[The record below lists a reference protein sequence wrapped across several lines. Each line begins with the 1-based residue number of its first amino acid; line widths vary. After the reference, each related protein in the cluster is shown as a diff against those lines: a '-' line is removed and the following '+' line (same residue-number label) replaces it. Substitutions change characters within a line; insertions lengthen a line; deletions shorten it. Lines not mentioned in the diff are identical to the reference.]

1 MKLFSGTS
9 NLPLSKEVSRLLKIP
24 LSKCEI
30 IRFGNSEVRVRIEEN
45 VKDETCVI
53 LQSTSNPTD
62 TNLME
67 LFFFCD
73 ALKRSEAK
81 KVIGLIPYFGY
92 ARQNIQHRKGECVSA
107 NVVIRF
113 IENIGFDEIY
123 TFDLHDEAT
132 EGIFTIPFTNLTALN
147 ILSEKIKK
155 YLKENNINLSSVVVV
170 SPDQGGVERTRK
182 FANYF
187 YNKQKFSIAVV
198 EKKRNQDTIHKVKSL
213 DLYGNVKGKTV
224 IMPDDVATSGET
236 LINAANLALKKGA
249 KQVFTAIT
257 HHDFTKNAP
266 AKIQSSNIL
275 KFFTTNTIELKE
287 KEKFPK
293 LIESSVASV
302 ITKKLRN
309 LR

>member
-9 NLPLSKEVSRLLKIP
+9 NLPLSKEVSKLLKTP

-45 VKDETCVI
+45 VKDETCIV

-81 KVIGLIPYFGY
+81 KVIGFIPYFGY
-92 ARQNIQHRKGECVSA
+92 ARQNIQHRKGECVST

-113 IENIGFDEIY
+113 LENIGFDEIY

-132 EGIFTIPFTNLTALN
+132 EGIFTIPFTNLTALK

-155 YLKENNINLSSVVVV
+155 YLKENNISLSSVAVV

-187 YNKQKFSIAVV
+187 YNNQKFSIGII
-198 EKKRNQDTIHKVKSL
+198 EKKRDQDIIHKVKSL

-224 IMPDDVATSGET
+224 IMPDDVTTSGET
-236 LINAANLALKKGA
+236 LINAAGLILKKQA
-249 KQVFTAIT
+249 KQVFAAIT
-257 HHDFTKNAP
+257 HHDFTKDAP
-266 AKIQSSNIL
+266 SKIQNSNIQ

-293 LIESSVASV
+293 LKEYSIASN
-302 ITKKLRN
+302 IAEKLKS
-309 LR
+309 LK